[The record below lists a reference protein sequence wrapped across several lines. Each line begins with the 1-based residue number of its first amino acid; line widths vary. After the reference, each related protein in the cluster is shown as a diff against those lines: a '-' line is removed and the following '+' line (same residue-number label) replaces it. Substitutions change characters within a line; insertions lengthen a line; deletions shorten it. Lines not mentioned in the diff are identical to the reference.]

1 MIISNII
8 MGFYF
13 GKEQAKDYIG
23 EGKYKKISEKIY
35 NDVNKNE
42 IVLDIINKRKNNENI
57 LRAKEEQSRILKT
70 DILKRLEYEIR
81 KATIRNYCKING
93 ELEIII
99 DDIDLEYLLK
109 NSERIII
116 DLTKNLYKIRGIR
129 FNLTTLDKKKSKVI
143 KRIFK
148 NIMYLKETKTSFITF
163 NILDSPYRTT
173 YYNI

>member
-1 MIISNII
+1 

-13 GKEQAKDYIG
+13 GKEQAKDYIE

-35 NDVNKNE
+35 NNINRNE

-81 KATIRNYCKING
+81 KATIRNYGKING

-99 DDIDLEYLLK
+99 DDLDLEYLIK

-116 DLTKNLYKIRGIR
+116 DLTKNLYKIRGII
-129 FNLTTLDKKKSKVI
+129 FNLTTLDKRKSKVI

-148 NIMYLKETKTSFITF
+148 NIMYLKETETSFITF

>member
-1 MIISNII
+1 MD
-8 MGFYF
+8 FYF
-13 GKEQAKDYIG
+13 GKEQTRNYIE

-99 DDIDLEYLLK
+99 DDLDLEYLLK

-116 DLTKNLYKIRGIR
+116 DLTKNLYKIREIR

-163 NILDSPYRTT
+163 NILDNPYRTT

>member
-13 GKEQAKDYIG
+13 GKEQAKDYIE

-35 NDVNKNE
+35 NNINRNE

-70 DILKRLEYEIR
+70 DILKRLEYEIK
-81 KATIRNYCKING
+81 KAIIRNYCKIDG

-116 DLTKNLYKIRGIR
+116 DLTKNLYKIKEIR
-129 FNLTTLDKKKSKVI
+129 FNLTTLDKSKSKVI

>member
-1 MIISNII
+1 MD
-8 MGFYF
+8 FYF
-13 GKEQAKDYIG
+13 GKEQIENYIE

-35 NDVNKNE
+35 NNINRYE

-129 FNLTTLDKKKSKVI
+129 FNWLNVKNGGI
-143 KRIFK
+143 KI
-148 NIMYLKETKTSFITF
+148 
-163 NILDSPYRTT
+163 P
-173 YYNI
+173 

>member
-13 GKEQAKDYIG
+13 GKEQAKDYIE

-163 NILDSPYRTT
+163 NILNNPYRTT

>member
-1 MIISNII
+1 MD
-8 MGFYF
+8 FYF
-13 GKEQAKDYIG
+13 GKEQTGNYIE

-35 NDVNKNE
+35 NNINRYE

-81 KATIRNYCKING
+81 KVTIRNYCKING

-129 FNLTTLDKKKSKVI
+129 FNLTTLDKRKRKVI
-143 KRIFK
+143 KKIFK
-148 NIMYLKETKTSFITF
+148 KIMYLKETKTSFITF

>member
-1 MIISNII
+1 MD
-8 MGFYF
+8 FYF
-13 GKEQAKDYIG
+13 GKEQTGNYIE

-35 NDVNKNE
+35 NNINRYE

-70 DILKRLEYEIR
+70 EILKRLEYEIR
-81 KATIRNYCKING
+81 KATIRNYGKING

-99 DDIDLEYLLK
+99 DDLDLEYLLK

-116 DLTKNLYKIRGIR
+116 DLTKNLYKVREIR
-129 FNLTTLDKKKSKVI
+129 FNLTTLDKRKRKVI

>member
-1 MIISNII
+1 MD
-8 MGFYF
+8 FYF
-13 GKEQAKDYIG
+13 GKEQTKDYIE
-23 EGKYKKISEKIY
+23 EGKYKNISEKIY
-35 NDVNKNE
+35 NNINRNE

-81 KATIRNYCKING
+81 KATIRNYYKING
-93 ELEIII
+93 ELEIFI

-129 FNLTTLDKKKSKVI
+129 FNLTTLDKSKSKVI

-148 NIMYLKETKTSFITF
+148 NIMYLKEAKTSFITF

>member
-1 MIISNII
+1 MD
-8 MGFYF
+8 FYF
-13 GKEQAKDYIG
+13 GKEQTRNYIE

-35 NDVNKNE
+35 NNINRYE

-70 DILKRLEYEIR
+70 EILKRLEYEIR

-116 DLTKNLYKIRGIR
+116 DLIKNLYKIRGIR
-129 FNLTTLDKKKSKVI
+129 FNLTTLDKKESKVI

-163 NILDSPYRTT
+163 NILDNPYRTT

>member
-13 GKEQAKDYIG
+13 GKEQTRNYIE

-35 NDVNKNE
+35 NDVNRNE
-42 IVLDIINKRKNNENI
+42 IVLDIINKRKNIGNI

-81 KATIRNYCKING
+81 KVTIRNYCKING

>member
-1 MIISNII
+1 

-13 GKEQAKDYIG
+13 GKEQAKDYIE

-35 NDVNKNE
+35 NNVNRNE
-42 IVLDIINKRKNNENI
+42 IVLDIINKRKNNKNI

-99 DDIDLEYLLK
+99 DDLDLEYLLK

-163 NILDSPYRTT
+163 NILDNPYRTT

>member
-1 MIISNII
+1 MD
-8 MGFYF
+8 FYF
-13 GKEQAKDYIG
+13 GKEQSENYIE
-23 EGKYKKISEKIY
+23 EGKYKNISEKIY
-35 NDVNKNE
+35 NNINRNE

-70 DILKRLEYEIR
+70 DILKRLEYEIK
-81 KATIRNYCKING
+81 KATIRNYGKING

-99 DDIDLEYLLK
+99 DDLDLEYLIK

-116 DLTKNLYKIRGIR
+116 DLTKNLYKVREIR
-129 FNLTTLDKKKSKVI
+129 FNLTTLDKRKRKVI
-143 KRIFK
+143 KKIFK
-148 NIMYLKETKTSFITF
+148 KIMYLKETKTSFITF

>member
-1 MIISNII
+1 MD
-8 MGFYF
+8 FYF
-13 GKEQAKDYIG
+13 GKEQIENYIE

-35 NDVNKNE
+35 NDVNRNE

-81 KATIRNYCKING
+81 KATIRNYYKING

-99 DDIDLEYLLK
+99 DNIDLEYLLK

-163 NILDSPYRTT
+163 NILDNPYRTT

>member
-1 MIISNII
+1 MD
-8 MGFYF
+8 FYF
-13 GKEQAKDYIG
+13 GKEQIENYIE
-23 EGKYKKISEKIY
+23 EGKYKKISKKIY
-35 NDVNKNE
+35 NNINRNE
-42 IVLDIINKRKNNENI
+42 IILDIINKRKNNENI
-57 LRAKEEQSRILKT
+57 LKAKEEQSRILKT

-81 KATIRNYCKING
+81 KATIRNYDKING

-129 FNLTTLDKKKSKVI
+129 FNLTTLDKRKRKVI
-143 KRIFK
+143 KKIFK
-148 NIMYLKETKTSFITF
+148 KIMYLKETKTSFITF

>member
-1 MIISNII
+1 MD
-8 MGFYF
+8 FYF
-13 GKEQAKDYIG
+13 GKEQIENYIE

-35 NDVNKNE
+35 NNINRYE

-70 DILKRLEYEIR
+70 EILKRLEYEIK
-81 KATIRNYCKING
+81 KATIRNYSKING

-99 DDIDLEYLLK
+99 DDLDLEYLLK

-129 FNLTTLDKKKSKVI
+129 FNLTTLDKSKRKII

-148 NIMYLKETKTSFITF
+148 KIMYLKETKTSFITF

>member
-1 MIISNII
+1 MD
-8 MGFYF
+8 FYF
-13 GKEQAKDYIG
+13 GKEQIENYIE
-23 EGKYKKISEKIY
+23 EGKYKKISKKIY
-35 NDVNKNE
+35 NNINRNE
-42 IVLDIINKRKNNENI
+42 IILDIINKRKNNENI

-148 NIMYLKETKTSFITF
+148 NIMYLKETETSFITF

>member
-1 MIISNII
+1 MD
-8 MGFYF
+8 FYF
-13 GKEQAKDYIG
+13 GKEQTRNYIE
-23 EGKYKKISEKIY
+23 EGKYKKISKKIY
-35 NDVNKNE
+35 NNINRNE

-57 LRAKEEQSRILKT
+57 LRAKEGQSRILKT

-116 DLTKNLYKIRGIR
+116 DLTKNLYKLRGIR
-129 FNLTTLDKKKSKVI
+129 FNLTTLDKKRSKVI

>member
-1 MIISNII
+1 MD
-8 MGFYF
+8 FYF
-13 GKEQAKDYIG
+13 GKEQTGNYIE

-35 NDVNKNE
+35 NNINRYE

-81 KATIRNYCKING
+81 KVTIRNYDKING

-116 DLTKNLYKIRGIR
+116 DLIKNLYKIRGIR
-129 FNLTTLDKKKSKVI
+129 FNLTTLDKSKSKVI

>member
-1 MIISNII
+1 MD
-8 MGFYF
+8 FYF
-13 GKEQAKDYIG
+13 GKEQTRNYIE

-35 NDVNKNE
+35 NDVNRNE

-70 DILKRLEYEIR
+70 DILKRLEYEIK
-81 KATIRNYCKING
+81 KAIIRNYCKIDG

>member
-1 MIISNII
+1 MD
-8 MGFYF
+8 FYF
-13 GKEQAKDYIG
+13 GKEQTRNYIE

-35 NDVNKNE
+35 NNINRNE
-42 IVLDIINKRKNNENI
+42 IVLDIINKRKNNKNI

-99 DDIDLEYLLK
+99 DDLDLEYLLK

-163 NILDSPYRTT
+163 NILDNPYRTT

>member
-1 MIISNII
+1 MD
-8 MGFYF
+8 FYF
-13 GKEQAKDYIG
+13 GKEQTRNYIE

-99 DDIDLEYLLK
+99 DDLDLEYLLK

-163 NILDSPYRTT
+163 NILDNPYRTT

>member
-1 MIISNII
+1 

-13 GKEQAKDYIG
+13 GKEQAENYIE
-23 EGKYKKISEKIY
+23 EGKYKNISEKIY
-35 NDVNKNE
+35 NNINRNE

-57 LRAKEEQSRILKT
+57 LRSKEEQSRILKT

-116 DLTKNLYKIRGIR
+116 DLTKNL
-129 FNLTTLDKKKSKVI
+129 
-143 KRIFK
+143 
-148 NIMYLKETKTSFITF
+148 
-163 NILDSPYRTT
+163 
-173 YYNI
+173 

>member
-1 MIISNII
+1 MD
-8 MGFYF
+8 FYF
-13 GKEQAKDYIG
+13 GKEQTGNYIE

-35 NDVNKNE
+35 NNINRYE

-81 KATIRNYCKING
+81 KATIRNYGKING

-99 DDIDLEYLLK
+99 DDLDLEYLLK

-116 DLTKNLYKIRGIR
+116 DLTKNLYKVREIR
-129 FNLTTLDKKKSKVI
+129 FNLTTLDKRKRKVI
-143 KRIFK
+143 KKIFK
-148 NIMYLKETKTSFITF
+148 KIMYLKETKTSFITF